1 MVATSIEQAKRL
13 TTAGVSPESADMCWA
28 LPCYVAPPGVE
39 IPPKLYV
46 EPYCS
51 ADIAPAW
58 SLGKLWDILH
68 SLDKT
73 YIFETQMSS
82 EELIEHL
89 VTLICIRFEN
99 R

>member
-1 MVATSIEQAKRL
+1 ML
-13 TTAGVSPESADMCWA
+13 MNAGVQGESSDMIWCRIELYDRSISVEVMPRQKVVPPEAVIS
-28 LPCYVAPPGVE
+28 
-39 IPPKLYV
+39 
-46 EPYCS
+46 
-51 ADIAPAW
+51 PAW
-58 SLGKLWDILH
+58 SLGKLWDIIH
-68 SLDKT
+68 RLDKT